1 MADVTKI
8 NLKGTVLTVKDA
20 DAYHTGDLATVA
32 TSGSYDDL
40 IDKPSI
46 PSAQVNADW
55 DAATGVAQIL
65 NKPTLA
71 TVATSGSYADLSN
84 KPTIPTKVSDLTNDS
99 GFTTN
104 TGTLTGVTFN
114 GTAATVS
121 SGVAAITAT
130 IPTVGAIA
138 ENSTDAAQSGAVYT
152 ALAGKQATLVKG
164 TNLDATPT
172 NGSDNPVTSDGVYD
186 ALAGKQDTI
195 SNLATIT
202 TNAGKGLANVSSQGD
217 GTVVITL
224 ANGDTYTI
232 NLNHTHSAY
241 AAKKTV
247 ESNTNATVTLSADVI
262 YDLGTVSGNKTINLP
277 TTVDQA
283 ADYEFRLAYTS
294 GTISGTAISGTAVAN
309 DATLTF
315 TAGKIYQ
322 VIVSGGILYYSKTT
336 VS

>member
-1 MADVTKI
+1 M
-8 NLKGTVLTVKDA
+8 
-20 DAYHTGDLATVA
+20 
-32 TSGSYDDL
+32 
-40 IDKPSI
+40 
-46 PSAQVNADW
+46 
-55 DAATGVAQIL
+55 